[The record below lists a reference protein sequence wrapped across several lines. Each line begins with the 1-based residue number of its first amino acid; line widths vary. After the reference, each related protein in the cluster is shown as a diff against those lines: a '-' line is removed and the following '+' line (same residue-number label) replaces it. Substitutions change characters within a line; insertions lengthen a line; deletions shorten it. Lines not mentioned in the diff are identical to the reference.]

1 MTERLCPFDHNLEF
15 TKYYDSL
22 YGCDFPSCKR
32 KLNNEAGYR
41 CSICD
46 YDICVNCIEL
56 ELNKSKEERMPKYNT
71 YPHTKFCTCWQCRRN
86 DRKNPYTGHNYF
98 CSCNECF
105 NGPNLPDYDTDTE
118 NDEKEEWEGDYVT
131 AGNRR
136 FSEKQFYENII
147 KDSKNPISFKEK
159 IKQICGNVS
168 EDEDEDIIFQ
178 TIEDIIDQ
186 IEDKV
191 YKNLCTIC
199 EIDMGSGNPRQLCG
213 KWRCLNLHY

>member
-1 MTERLCPFDHNLEF
+1 MTEKLCPFDHKLEY
-15 TKYYDSL
+15 TMYSDSL

-32 KLNNEAGYR
+32 KLDNEAGFR
-41 CSICD
+41 CNICD
-46 YDICVNCIEL
+46 YDICINCIDFEL
-56 ELNKSKEERMPKYNT
+56 SKSKEDRMPKYNT

-105 NGPNLPDYDTDTE
+105 NGPNLSDNDTDSE
-118 NDEKEEWEGDYVT
+118 NDENEEGEYEYV
-131 AGNRR
+131 AAYKRN

-147 KDSKNPISFKEK
+147 KDSKNPISFIEK
-159 IKQICGNVS
+159 IKQICRSVS
-168 EDEDEDIIFQ
+168 EDEDIIFQ

-191 YKNLCTIC
+191 YKNVCTIC
-199 EIDMGSGNPRQLCG
+199 EIDMGSSNPRQLCG
-213 KWRCLNLHY
+213 KWRCLNLPYY